1 MIRTVPDCR
10 ILNPPGVT
18 GPSLPSGSS
27 IKSRVTLSKLK
38 CCAILKFHGIIRDM
52 PRGYVDFFV
61 SFLYISGMIEVDSLT
76 KRYGSVE
83 AVKDVSFS
91 VGKDQVLGFLGPN
104 GAGKT
109 TIMKILTGYHFPS
122 GGTAL
127 VDGISVQD
135 DPVGVKS
142 RIGYLPES
150 VPLYGDLTPLEY
162 LTFIAQARLIPR
174 GEQKDRIQAALDAC
188 GLKQVRGK
196 KIETLSKGYK
206 QRVGL
211 AQAIIHDPPIL
222 ILDEPTSG
230 LDPNQIIEIRGLI
243 TELGKRK
250 TVILSTHILQEVEA
264 VCSRVLI
271 LNEGRIAA
279 QGKPEEIAGTMKGG
293 DTWELILKGDA
304 AGLREGLGLPAGDIK
319 PGSINDGPDGTVKV
333 SFFLPI
339 RDPGAEWA
347 DGERIFD
354 WAVSRGFKIL
364 RMDRK
369 RLSLEDIFVK
379 LTSEEGSQ
387 P

>member
-1 MIRTVPDCR
+1 
-10 ILNPPGVT
+10 
-18 GPSLPSGSS
+18 
-27 IKSRVTLSKLK
+27 
-38 CCAILKFHGIIRDM
+38 
-52 PRGYVDFFV
+52 
-61 SFLYISGMIEVDSLT
+61 MIEVHNLT
-76 KRYGSVE
+76 KRYGPVE

-122 GGTAL
+122 EGTAW

-135 DPVGVKS
+135 DPVEVKS

-150 VPLYGDLTPLEY
+150 VPLYGDLTPREY
-162 LTFIAQARLIPR
+162 LAFVAQARLIPR
-174 GEQKDRIQAALDAC
+174 QEQEAKIQSALEAC
-188 GLKQVRGK
+188 GLRQAAGK
-196 KIETLSKGYK
+196 KIENLSKGYK

-243 TELGKRK
+243 MELGKRK

-264 VCSRVLI
+264 VCSQVLI

-279 QGKPEEIAGTMKGG
+279 QGTPGEIAGTMKGG
-293 DTWELILKGDA
+293 DTWELILKGTDA
-304 AGLREGLGLPAGDIK
+304 AGLQDGLGFPGGDGK
-319 PGSINDGPDGTVKV
+319 PGSISDGPDGTVNV
-333 SFFLPI
+333 SFFLPP
-339 RDPGAEWA
+339 RESGSEWA

-354 WAVSRGFKIL
+354 WALSRNLKIL

-369 RLSLEDIFVK
+369 RISLEDIFVK
-379 LTSEEGSQ
+379 LTSEEESQ

>member
-1 MIRTVPDCR
+1 MIKV
-10 ILNPPGVT
+10 N
-18 GPSLPSGSS
+18 
-27 IKSRVTLSKLK
+27 
-38 CCAILKFHGIIRDM
+38 
-52 PRGYVDFFV
+52 
-61 SFLYISGMIEVDSLT
+61 SLT
-76 KRYGSVE
+76 KRYGPVE

-109 TIMKILTGYHFPS
+109 TVMKILTGYHFPS
-122 GGTAL
+122 EGTAL

-135 DPVGVKS
+135 DPVAVKS

-150 VPLYGDLTPLEY
+150 VPLYGDLTPREY
-162 LTFIAQARLIPR
+162 LAFIARSRLIPR
-174 GEQKDRIQAALDAC
+174 EDQKGKIQSALESC
-188 GLKQVRGK
+188 GLKDVGDK

-222 ILDEPTSG
+222 ILDEPTTG

-264 VCSRVLI
+264 VCSQVLI

-279 QGKPEEIAGTMKGG
+279 QGSPEEIAGTMKGG
-293 DTWELILKGDA
+293 DTWELVLKGADAAGLRDASRGDA
-304 AGLREGLGLPAGDIK
+304 AGLSGVPE
-319 PGSINDGPDGTVKV
+319 PGSIGDGPGGTVNV
-333 SFFLPI
+333 SFFLPL
-339 RDPGAEWA
+339 REAGSEWE

-354 WAVSRGFKIL
+354 WAVSRGCKIL

-379 LTSEEGSQ
+379 LTSEEGVR